1 MSEEINNSQSSD
13 IITGSSSTPVAS
25 STGSEQNSSVGN
37 VYPDVETNA
46 ISTETLQNL
55 NKQGRVVLQIG
66 DKDLYDNSK
75 YRDPLVAMTNEMVW
89 DTNNIP
95 WIARVDENGK
105 VVWRSGVKEM
115 YDVFMNL
122 KELGVL
128 DAATAFGI
136 NGKIYHLFFDA
147 TKKWVGLNPQLVF
160 DTIYRYYAIRSMVR
174 NDDGGYDYFTATYG
188 KNQDNTLTLLNNFV
202 DMDRV
207 PSPSGDGTT
216 ISKPRQAKLNGDMVN
231 GGKYVVEFYD
241 DDCMLV
247 GTEVFQAISV
257 KALEYSLTPDKCVI
271 GMVVKP
277 NNEEVEEDS
286 CFVYSND
293 DPTQV
298 LNFRVFL
305 KYADDSLV
313 DVSDQRYTTGRLVIE
328 GLDKIETT
336 KVTGPDDE
344 PQTINIT
351 YYLAKDNSNLQ
362 DGELAEGGNVDVGT
376 FSITKKIKVYVKESL
391 YDDIEKITPAGWI
404 NYPSG
409 NHNQKIMVKL
419 FGLYKSGVVKDITN
433 FVSTNDRFSGFGKG
447 TSIYDKT
454 SNAFYADSQYI
465 GALPET
471 IIVKV
476 PQSKGS
482 TLKSFTFKIET
493 SSSHRRLIIDNENS
507 IFIRYNPTVK
517 LMKFDTTQTVEKIK
531 ETNTYIVGET
541 TIIPTHFTVRSAIDP
556 SVTLAKNIPIE
567 QALTGFS
574 YAGKIDDVLVT
585 DYPFIVEFFNIEED
599 SGMISSIYTT
609 SASRYYA
616 QQVSSL

>member
-1 MSEEINNSQSSD
+1 MTEDINNSQGE
-13 IITGSSSTPVAS
+13 IITGSPSVLN
-25 STGSEQNSSVGN
+25 GEKSENNDNSHIGN
-37 VYPDVETNA
+37 SYPKVEQTA
-46 ISTETLQNL
+46 VSEGTLENL
-55 NKQGRVVLQIG
+55 GKQGRLVLQVG
-66 DKDLYDNSK
+66 DKDLYDSTK
-75 YRDPLVAMTNEMVW
+75 YSDPLVALTNETAW
-89 DTNNIP
+89 DSNNIP
-95 WIARVDENGK
+95 WIARVDEAGK
-105 VVWRSGVKEM
+105 IVWRSGVKEM

-136 NGKIYHLFFDA
+136 NGKIYHLFFDD

-160 DTIYRYYAIRSMVR
+160 DTIYRYYAIRSMVK
-174 NDDGGYDYFTATYG
+174 NDDGGYDYFTATYA
-188 KNQDNTLTLLNNFV
+188 KNQDNTLSLLNNFV
-202 DMDRV
+202 DMDRID
-207 PSPSGDGTT
+207 SPSGDGTKV
-216 ISKPRQAKLNGDMVN
+216 SKARQAKLNGSMVN
-231 GGKYVVEFYD
+231 GSKYVVEFYD

-257 KALEYSLTPDKCVI
+257 RALEYSLTPDKSVI
-271 GMVVKP
+271 GMVIKP

-305 KYADDSLV
+305 KYADGSLV

-336 KVTGPDDE
+336 KITGPEDE
-344 PQTINIT
+344 PQTIDIT

-362 DGELAEGGNVDVGT
+362 DGELEEGGNVDVGT

-404 NYPSG
+404 NFPSG
-409 NHNQKIMVKL
+409 NPNQKIVVKL

-433 FVSTNDRFSGFGKG
+433 FVSTNDRFSGFGSG
-447 TSIYDKT
+447 TSIYDRVN
-454 SNAFYADSQYI
+454 NAFYADSKYI
-465 GALPET
+465 GALPESV
-471 IIVKV
+471 IVKV

-493 SSSHRRLIIDNENS
+493 SSSHRRLIFDNENS
-507 IFIRYNPTVK
+507 IFIRFNPITK
-517 LMKFDTTQTVEKIK
+517 IMKFDGTQTVQRIK
-531 ETNTYIVGET
+531 ELNTYIVGET
-541 TIIPTHFTVRSAIDP
+541 TIEPDHFTVRSAIDP
-556 SVTLAKNIPIE
+556 SSTLAKNIPIE

-574 YAGKIDDVLVT
+574 YSGVIDDVLVS
-585 DYPFIVEFFNIEED
+585 DYPLIVEFFKIEQD
-599 SGMISSIYTT
+599 SGMISSIYSTNV
-609 SASRYYA
+609 SRYYA
-616 QQVSSL
+616 QQINS